1 MIRTIFLA
9 AAMLMASTAASA
21 NIANPDLPN
30 SKKAIGT
37 TLVIQLDR
45 NAKDARL
52 IIPRSQIKQLRAELE
67 SLDAGSE
74 NTAAAIS
81 AESGFSGTQTIMS
94 GLFISLATVFG
105 GIWFVRSKRVSN
117 IRGQATAA
125 VAAVFAIGGFVMM
138 AYGNA
143 GPPAEARTITGK
155 MFSQAVHLYGFGSGK
170 IKLEV
175 SDKER
180 TPVLIVPNQ
189 KAETAVPV
197 E

>member
-1 MIRTIFLA
+1 M
-9 AAMLMASTAASA
+9 
-21 NIANPDLPN
+21 
-30 SKKAIGT
+30 
-37 TLVIQLDR
+37 
-45 NAKDARL
+45 
-52 IIPRSQIKQLRAELE
+52 E

-81 AESGFSGTQTIMS
+81 AESGFLGTQTIMS

-155 MFSQAVHLYGFGSGK
+155 MFSPAVHMYGFGSGK

>member
-9 AAMLMASTAASA
+9 AAMLMASTAALA

-155 MFSQAVHLYGFGSGK
+155 MFSPAVHMYGFGSGK

>member
-9 AAMLMASTAASA
+9 AAMLMASTAALA

-30 SKKAIGT
+30 SKKAIDT

-155 MFSQAVHLYGFGSGK
+155 MFSPAVHMYGFGSGK

>member
-9 AAMLMASTAASA
+9 AAMLMASTAAVA

-30 SKKAIGT
+30 SKKAIDT

-155 MFSQAVHLYGFGSGK
+155 MFSPAVHMYGFGSGK

>member
-9 AAMLMASTAASA
+9 AAMLMASTAALA

>member
-1 MIRTIFLA
+1 M
-9 AAMLMASTAASA
+9 
-21 NIANPDLPN
+21 
-30 SKKAIGT
+30 
-37 TLVIQLDR
+37 
-45 NAKDARL
+45 
-52 IIPRSQIKQLRAELE
+52 
-67 SLDAGSE
+67 
-74 NTAAAIS
+74 
-81 AESGFSGTQTIMS
+81 
-94 GLFISLATVFG
+94 G
-105 GIWFVRSKRVSN
+105 GHV
-117 IRGQATAA
+117 TAA